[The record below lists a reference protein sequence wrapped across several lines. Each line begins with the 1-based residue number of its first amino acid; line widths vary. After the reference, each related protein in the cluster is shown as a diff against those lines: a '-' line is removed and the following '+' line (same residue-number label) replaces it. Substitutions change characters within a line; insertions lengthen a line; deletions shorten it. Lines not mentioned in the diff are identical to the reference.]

1 MKKLLLTISFI
12 LTLSAVLSLAVLA
25 TSAQEPSNPNNDG
38 YIYITYDTNG
48 GSEVKTQKVLIGSKL
63 TAPAVPTKQGYDF
76 DGWYIRLNEE
86 AERTEAERSAKKE
99 GKNLD
104 EAALVAVDANDELWS
119 FVGYVA
125 TENMTLTAKWVPN
138 DEMPPMEMKINGDAF
153 VESLGLMAKGLIGI
167 FVVTL
172 VIIGVVAILNW
183 HGRSLDRR
191 KNKK

>member
-1 MKKLLLTISFI
+1 M
-12 LTLSAVLSLAVLA
+12 
-25 TSAQEPSNPNNDG
+25 
-38 YIYITYDTNG
+38 
-48 GSEVKTQKVLIGSKL
+48 
-63 TAPAVPTKQGYDF
+63 PTKQGYDF